1 MRTRHGTNAIARL
14 QSDAPSDSI
23 SSEFDNGFPE
33 VTSAVTLAIG
43 LRERWLDMLDKVIR
57 GGTVVDGTG
66 SPSRVADIG
75 IKDGRIVA
83 IGVVEQDAAEVIDA
97 TGCIVTP
104 GFVDPHTHYDAQ
116 LLWDPTASPSSVH
129 GVTTIIGGNC
139 GFTLAPL
146 IPGDADYLRKM
157 MSKVEGM
164 PLAAL
169 ENGTDW
175 SWETFAEYLGR
186 LEGNISVNAGF
197 LVGHCAIRRYV
208 MGPAAVGAEAS
219 HEHIAGMRAE
229 LAKSIQSGALGF
241 SFTNSTSHSD
251 GDGEP
256 VASRWATHDEL
267 IALCEEVGLHEGT
280 TLEGIVPGCLDRFAD
295 DEIELL
301 GLMSAAA
308 NRPMNWNVLTVD
320 SREADRVPRQ
330 ISAYDRSIELGG
342 KVVALTMP
350 VQVPMNMSF
359 SSFCGLWLLPGW
371 QQILG
376 VPVAERIQR
385 LQDPDTRLRLL
396 ENSLSQAA
404 GVFRR
409 LADWGD
415 YVIGD
420 TYSAANEGLKGRTVR
435 DVANERGMSSFGT
448 LLDIVIAD
456 ELKTILWPTPQDDD
470 AESWRMRAEL
480 WQDGRAMIGGSDAGA
495 HLDRMCGAP
504 YPTRWLADCIRGRK
518 LVPVEFAVKMMT
530 SQPAKLFGLVDRGE
544 LCEGAYADVVV
555 FNPDEIGS
563 EEAMLVTDLPGNSS
577 RLTAGSF
584 GVKRVLVNG
593 VTIVENGVANGAVP
607 GTVLKSGKDTYT
619 VSAR

>member
-1 MRTRHGTNAIARL
+1 M
-14 QSDAPSDSI
+14 
-23 SSEFDNGFPE
+23 
-33 VTSAVTLAIG
+33 TSAIG

-57 GGTVVDGTG
+57 GGTVIDGTG

-83 IGVVEQDAAEVIDA
+83 IGVIDQGAAEVIDA

-219 HEHIAGMRAE
+219 EAHIDGMRAE
-229 LAKSIQSGALGF
+229 LAKSIKSGALGF

-376 VPVAERIQR
+376 VPLAERIQR
-385 LQDPDTRLRLL
+385 LQDPDTRVLML

-420 TYSAANEGLKGRTVR
+420 TYSAANEGLKGRVVR
-435 DVANERGMSSFGT
+435 DVAIERGKSSFGT

-544 LCEGAYADVVV
+544 LREGACADVVV

-563 EEAMLVTDLPGNSS
+563 EDAMLVTDLPGNSS

-619 VSAR
+619 VLAR

>member
-1 MRTRHGTNAIARL
+1 
-14 QSDAPSDSI
+14 
-23 SSEFDNGFPE
+23 
-33 VTSAVTLAIG
+33 
-43 LRERWLDMLDKVIR
+43 MLDKVIR

-219 HEHIAGMRAE
+219 IEHIAGMRTE

-308 NRPMNWNVLTVD
+308 NRTMNWNVLTVD

-385 LQDPDTRLRLL
+385 LQDPDTRVRML

-420 TYSAANEGLKGRTVR
+420 TYSAANEGLKGRIVQ

-544 LCEGAYADVVV
+544 LREGACADVVV

-619 VSAR
+619 VPAR

>member
-1 MRTRHGTNAIARL
+1 
-14 QSDAPSDSI
+14 
-23 SSEFDNGFPE
+23 
-33 VTSAVTLAIG
+33 
-43 LRERWLDMLDKVIR
+43 MLDKVIR

-219 HEHIAGMRAE
+219 IEHIAGMRTE

-385 LQDPDTRLRLL
+385 LQDPDTRLRML

-420 TYSAANEGLKGRTVR
+420 TYSAANEGLKGRVVR
-435 DVANERGMSSFGT
+435 DVAIERGKSSFGT

-544 LCEGAYADVVV
+544 LREGACADVVV

-563 EEAMLVTDLPGNSS
+563 EDAMLVTDLPGNSS

-619 VSAR
+619 VLAR

>member
-1 MRTRHGTNAIARL
+1 
-14 QSDAPSDSI
+14 
-23 SSEFDNGFPE
+23 
-33 VTSAVTLAIG
+33 
-43 LRERWLDMLDKVIR
+43 MLDKVIR

-83 IGVVEQDAAEVIDA
+83 IGVVEQEAAEVIDA

-219 HEHIAGMRAE
+219 EAHIDGMRAE
-229 LAKSIQSGALGF
+229 LAKSIKSGALGF

-420 TYSAANEGLKGRTVR
+420 TYSAANEGLKGRIVR
-435 DVANERGMSSFGT
+435 DIANERGMSSFGT

-544 LCEGAYADVVV
+544 LREGACADVVV

>member
-1 MRTRHGTNAIARL
+1 
-14 QSDAPSDSI
+14 
-23 SSEFDNGFPE
+23 
-33 VTSAVTLAIG
+33 
-43 LRERWLDMLDKVIR
+43 MLDKVIR

-219 HEHIAGMRAE
+219 IEHIAGMRAE

-280 TLEGIVPGCLDRFAD
+280 TLEGIVPGCLDRFVD

-385 LQDPDTRLRLL
+385 LQDPDTRVRML

-415 YVIGD
+415 YIIGD
-420 TYSAANEGLKGRTVR
+420 TYSAANEGLKGRIVR

-470 AESWRMRAEL
+470 AESWKMRAEL

-544 LCEGAYADVVV
+544 LREGACADVVV

-619 VSAR
+619 VPAR

>member
-1 MRTRHGTNAIARL
+1 
-14 QSDAPSDSI
+14 
-23 SSEFDNGFPE
+23 
-33 VTSAVTLAIG
+33 
-43 LRERWLDMLDKVIR
+43 MLDIVIR
-57 GGTVVDGTG
+57 GGTVIDGTG
-66 SPSRVADIG
+66 APAQRADVG
-75 IKDGRIVA
+75 IKDGRVVA
-83 IGVVEQDAAEVIDA
+83 VGVVDESAAEVIDA
-97 TGCIVTP
+97 TGMYVTP
-104 GFVDPHTHYDAQ
+104 GFIDPHTHYDAQ

-129 GVTTIIGGNC
+129 GVTTVVGGNC

-146 IPGDADYLRKM
+146 LPRDADYLRKM
-157 MSKVEGM
+157 MAKVEGM

-175 SWETFAEYLGR
+175 SWESFSEYLGR
-186 LEGNISVNAGF
+186 LEGNIAVNAGF

-208 MGPAAVGAEAS
+208 MGPEAVGAEAS
-219 HEHIAGMRAE
+219 AEQIAAMRAE
-229 LAKSIQSGALGF
+229 LARAIESGALGF

-267 IALCEEVGLHEGT
+267 IALCEEVGRHEGT

-301 GLMSAAA
+301 GRMSAAA

-320 SREADRVPRQ
+320 SREPDRVPRQ
-330 ISAYDRSIELGG
+330 ISAYDRAVELGG
-342 KVVALTMP
+342 RVVALTMP

-359 SSFCGLWLLPGW
+359 LNFCGLWLLPGW
-371 QQILG
+371 QKILG
-376 VPVAERIQR
+376 VPVAERIAR
-385 LQDPDTRLRLL
+385 LQDADTRVLLL

-420 TYSAANEGLKGRTVR
+420 TYSEANRGLKGRVVR
-435 DVANERGMSSFGT
+435 DIANERGRSSFGT

-456 ELKTILWPTPQDDD
+456 ELRTVLWPTPQDDD

-480 WQDGRAMIGGSDAGA
+480 WQDERAIIGGSDAGA

-504 YPTRWLADCIRGRK
+504 YPTRWLSDCIRGRQ
-518 LVPVEFAVKMMT
+518 LVPVEHAVKMMT
-530 SQPAKLFGLVDRGE
+530 SAPARLFGFTDRGV
-544 LCEGAYADVVV
+544 LREGAFADVVV
-555 FNPDEIGS
+555 FDPQAVGS
-563 EEAMLVTDLPGNSS
+563 EDAALVTDLPGDSS

-593 VTIVENGVANGAVP
+593 VVIVEDGVANGRVP
-607 GTVLKSGKDTYT
+607 GSVLKSGRDTYT
-619 VSAR
+619 VPAR

>member
-1 MRTRHGTNAIARL
+1 
-14 QSDAPSDSI
+14 
-23 SSEFDNGFPE
+23 
-33 VTSAVTLAIG
+33 
-43 LRERWLDMLDKVIR
+43 MLDIVIR
-57 GGTVVDGTG
+57 GGTVIDGTG
-66 SPSRVADIG
+66 APAQRADVG
-75 IKDGRIVA
+75 IKDGRVLVV
-83 IGVVEQDAAEVIDA
+83 GVVDESAAEVIDA
-97 TGCIVTP
+97 TGMYVTP
-104 GFVDPHTHYDAQ
+104 GFIDPHTHYDAQ

-129 GVTTIIGGNC
+129 GVTTVVGGNC

-146 IPGDADYLRKM
+146 LPGDADYLRKM
-157 MSKVEGM
+157 MAKVEGM

-175 SWETFAEYLGR
+175 SWESFSEYLGR

-208 MGPAAVGAEAS
+208 MGPEAVGAEAS
-219 HEHIAGMRAE
+219 AEQIAAMRAE
-229 LAKSIQSGALGF
+229 LARAIESGALGF

-267 IALCEEVGLHEGT
+267 IALCEEVGRHEGT

-301 GLMSAAA
+301 GRMSAAA

-320 SREADRVPRQ
+320 SREPDRVPRQ
-330 ISAYDRSIELGG
+330 ISAYDRAVELGG
-342 KVVALTMP
+342 RVVALTMP

-359 SSFCGLWLLPGW
+359 LNFCGLWLLPGW
-371 QQILG
+371 QKILG
-376 VPVAERIQR
+376 VPVAERIAR
-385 LQDPDTRLRLL
+385 LQDADTRVLLL

-420 TYSAANEGLKGRTVR
+420 TYSEANRGLKGRVVR
-435 DVANERGMSSFGT
+435 DIANERGRSSFGT

-456 ELKTILWPTPQDDD
+456 ELRTVLWPTPQDDD

-480 WQDGRAMIGGSDAGA
+480 WQDERAIIGGSDAGA

-504 YPTRWLADCIRGRK
+504 YPTRWLSDCIRGRQ
-518 LVPVEFAVKMMT
+518 LVPVEHAVKMMT
-530 SQPAKLFGLVDRGE
+530 SAPARLFGFTDRGV
-544 LCEGAYADVVV
+544 LREGAFADVVV
-555 FNPDEIGS
+555 FDPQAVGS
-563 EEAMLVTDLPGNSS
+563 EDAALVTDLPGDSS

-593 VTIVENGVANGAVP
+593 VVIVEDGVANGRVP
-607 GTVLKSGKDTYT
+607 GSVLKSGRDTYT
-619 VSAR
+619 VAAR

>member
-1 MRTRHGTNAIARL
+1 
-14 QSDAPSDSI
+14 
-23 SSEFDNGFPE
+23 
-33 VTSAVTLAIG
+33 
-43 LRERWLDMLDKVIR
+43 MLDKVIR
-57 GGTVVDGTG
+57 GGTVIDGTG

-83 IGVVEQDAAEVIDA
+83 IGVVDQDAAEVIDA

-219 HEHIAGMRAE
+219 IEHIAGMRTE

-385 LQDPDTRLRLL
+385 LQDPDTRVRML

-420 TYSAANEGLKGRTVR
+420 TYSAENEGLKGRVVR
-435 DVANERGMSSFGT
+435 DIANERGMSSFGT

-544 LCEGAYADVVV
+544 LREGACADVVV

-593 VTIVENGVANGAVP
+593 VTIVENGMANGAVP
-607 GTVLKSGKDTYT
+607 GTVLKSGKDTFT
-619 VSAR
+619 VLAR

>member
-1 MRTRHGTNAIARL
+1 
-14 QSDAPSDSI
+14 
-23 SSEFDNGFPE
+23 
-33 VTSAVTLAIG
+33 
-43 LRERWLDMLDKVIR
+43 MLDKVIR

-219 HEHIAGMRAE
+219 EAHIDGMRAE
-229 LAKSIQSGALGF
+229 LAKSIKSGALGF

-350 VQVPMNMSF
+350 VQVPMNMSC

-385 LQDPDTRLRLL
+385 LQDPDTRLRML

-420 TYSAANEGLKGRTVR
+420 TYSAANEGLKGRIVR

-456 ELKTILWPTPQDDD
+456 DLKTILWPTPQDDD

-544 LCEGAYADVVV
+544 LREGACADVVV

-563 EEAMLVTDLPGNSS
+563 EDAMLVTDLPGNSS

-619 VSAR
+619 VPAR

>member
-1 MRTRHGTNAIARL
+1 
-14 QSDAPSDSI
+14 
-23 SSEFDNGFPE
+23 
-33 VTSAVTLAIG
+33 
-43 LRERWLDMLDKVIR
+43 MLDKVIR
-57 GGTVVDGTG
+57 GGTVIDGTG

-83 IGVVEQDAAEVIDA
+83 IGVVEQDAVEVIDA

-208 MGPAAVGAEAS
+208 MGPAAVGGEAS
-219 HEHIAGMRAE
+219 VEHIAGMRTE

-385 LQDPDTRLRLL
+385 LQDPDTRVRML

-420 TYSAANEGLKGRTVR
+420 TYSVANEGLKGRTVR
-435 DVANERGMSSFGT
+435 DIAIERGASSFGT

-544 LCEGAYADVVV
+544 LREGACADVVV

-563 EEAMLVTDLPGNSS
+563 EDAMLVTDLPGNSS

-607 GTVLKSGKDTYT
+607 GTVLKSGTDTYT
-619 VSAR
+619 VLAR